1 MYPSGYVLKAVSEFP
16 ATKLTLA
23 GIAEHHG
30 AVNGEAVVEGLV
42 GEGRLVM
49 IGEKKGAR
57 YCLPENAPRNRK
69 KARRAR
75 A

>member
-42 GEGRLVM
+42 GE
-49 IGEKKGAR
+49 KKAAR

-69 KARRAR
+69 KARRAK

>member
-1 MYPSGYVLKAVSEFP
+1 MHPSGYVLKAVSEFP
-16 ATKLTLA
+16 ATKVTLA

-30 AVNGEAVVEGLV
+30 ALDGEAVVDGLIS
-42 GEGRLVM
+42 ERRLVM
-49 IGEKKGAR
+49 IGERKAAR
-57 YCLPENAPRNRK
+57 YCLPEKAPRNRK

>member
-1 MYPSGYVLKAVSEFP
+1 MRPSGYVLKAVSEFP

-23 GIAEHHG
+23 GIAERHG
-30 AVNGEAVVEGLV
+30 AISGEAVVDGLLS
-42 GEGRLVM
+42 ERRLVM
-49 IGEKKGAR
+49 IGERKAAR

-69 KARRAR
+69 AARRAK